1 MDGEEAELEV
11 AHPHGVG
18 DLEDLL
24 LPRVVG
30 LELAEQ
36 RPVLAGVAVRAEHLV
51 RVRVRIRVRVRVK
64 VSAEQRP
71 NPDLTLTLT

>member
-1 MDGEEAELEV
+1 MVRGTVDGEEAELEV

-51 RVRVRIRVRVRVK
+51 RVRVRVRVR

-71 NPDLTLTLT
+71 NPNLT

>member
-1 MDGEEAELEV
+1 MVRGTVDGEEAELEV

-24 LPRVVG
+24 LPHVVG

-51 RVRVRIRVRVRVK
+51 RIRVRVR

-71 NPDLTLTLT
+71 NPNLT

>member
-51 RVRVRIRVRVRVK
+51 RIRVRVR

-71 NPDLTLTLT
+71 NPNLT

>member
-36 RPVLAGVAVRAEHLV
+36 RPVLAGVAVRAEHLEPPCGGAVVLEV
-51 RVRVRIRVRVRVK
+51 REDDLVK
-64 VSAEQRP
+64 V
-71 NPDLTLTLT
+71 